1 MSRVSLMTH
10 IVAGYPSLEAS
21 ENLIMAM
28 AEAGV
33 SFIEIQIPFS
43 DPVADGA
50 TIMQAN
56 QQALLQGIT
65 PEDCFKLMGRLTA
78 KIDTPLLFMTY
89 YNIVFR
95 YGVENFCK
103 KAKQAGAYGLIIPD
117 IPYHEEKNDH
127 FLRVCRQNKLHA
139 IQVISPITPERRLK
153 QIAKV
158 ASGFVY
164 CVSRT
169 GITGESK
176 KLNPQLQTYIK
187 RIRQYVSLPL
197 ALGFGISDRD
207 QVLAANE
214 SVDIVVIGSKIIN
227 IINSSGDEGYLKNV
241 SSFLAEIFTI
251 FPETT
256 VEISKN
262 I

>member
-21 ENLIMAM
+21 ENLIMTM
-28 AEAGV
+28 AKAGV

-65 PEDCFKLMGRLTA
+65 PEDCFRLMGRLTT
-78 KIDTPLLFMTY
+78 KVDTPLLFMTY

-95 YGVENFCK
+95 YGVEAFCK
-103 KAKQAGAYGLIIPD
+103 KAKQAGAYGLIVPD

-127 FLRVCRQNKLHA
+127 FLRACRKNKLHA

-153 QIAKV
+153 HIARI
-158 ASGFVY
+158 AGGFVY

-176 KLNPQLQTYIK
+176 QLNPQLQAYIR

-197 ALGFGISDRD
+197 ALGFGISNRQ
-207 QVLAANE
+207 QVMAANE
-214 SVDIVVIGSKIIN
+214 AVDIVVIGSKIIN
-227 IINSSGDEGYLKNV
+227 IINNSGDGEYLKNV
-241 SSFLAEIFTI
+241 SSFLKKIIADI
-251 FPETT
+251 PETKG
-256 VEISKN
+256 EISQN